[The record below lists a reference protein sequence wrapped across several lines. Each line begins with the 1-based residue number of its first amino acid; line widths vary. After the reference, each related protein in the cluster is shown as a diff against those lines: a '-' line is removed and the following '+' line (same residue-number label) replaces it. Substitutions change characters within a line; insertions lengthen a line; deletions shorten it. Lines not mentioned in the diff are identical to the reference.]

1 MSLRRRLFEEE
12 EDFGAKQSIRKKK
25 KMGNGGESGLRGRV
39 FLDSGGIF
47 GEGVSIVFLEEPCLK
62 KTP

>member
-1 MSLRRRLFEEE
+1 MESVLAKGEKRAFFRKRSIEE
-12 EDFGAKQSIRKKK
+12 KK
-25 KMGNGGESGLRGRV
+25 KMGNGGERRLLGRV
-39 FLDSGGIF
+39 FLDSCGIF